1 MTNNIKTPIKFK
13 LLYKFQLSMILI
25 FLCDEHIMLPYLTS
39 NKDICKDSP
48 IIENNILLANNTLE
62 KEKIISLETS
72 ALS

>member
-1 MTNNIKTPIKFK
+1 
-13 LLYKFQLSMILI
+13 MILI
-25 FLCDEHIMLPYLTS
+25 FLWDEHIMLPYLTS

-62 KEKIISLETS
+62 KEKEKIISLETS